1 MTTIEL
7 STNIPTPTAKPD
19 KEIIFS
25 VMFVK
30 NISTMENSTLSG
42 MLKATTT
49 VGRISCKNRNNTTI
63 ANNAPHNKLEI
74 TESTIILI

>member
-1 MTTIEL
+1 M
-7 STNIPTPTAKPD
+7 A
-19 KEIIFS
+19 
-25 VMFVK
+25 
-30 NISTMENSTLSG
+30 NSTLSG